1 MVTFHDV
8 DGVFRNPRMEYS
20 VNGMSFSETVPTE
33 ARYVRHNE
41 HGVILYDADMN
52 VVCRRRHQQYVLAD
66 RIRHYFDTVMGKDDE
81 ALVEAADIETVV
93 IRL

>member
-41 HGVILYDADMN
+41 HGVILYNADMH
-52 VVCRRRHQQYVLAD
+52 VVCRRRHQQYELAGKT
-66 RIRHYFDTVMGKDDE
+66 RHYFDAVMGKDDI
-81 ALVEAADIETVV
+81 ALVETAPIEIVT
-93 IRL
+93 IRI